1 MEMVRQM
8 ILDLSHAQLRELMR
22 SLGEPGYRADQVAWW
37 VYRKLAT
44 SFDQMTDLPQS
55 LRFKL
60 ASVAALSSLTPVDEK
75 VSTDG
80 QTMKVLFRLSDGR
93 TIESSLMLYAG
104 TDSSRERRTV
114 CVSTQVGCAL
124 GCPFC
129 ATGQQGFERNLQPGE
144 IIEQVLYFMRL
155 VSAEQGGGDMAPVL
169 SRRPVTNVVFMG
181 MGEPLANYDNLLA
194 ALAILM
200 DERGPGFSERRVTVS
215 TCGLP
220 RRIRDLGRDA
230 RVNLA
235 VSLHA
240 ADDGVRGSLMPV
252 NATCGV
258 DELLDACRE
267 FARAGKRVVF
277 IECVLIAGVNDAPE
291 DARRL
296 AVKLRGIPCRVNLL
310 TYNESAHFPF
320 RRSPAARTAAF
331 RDILHAAG
339 LRTMVRQSRGA
350 DISAA
355 CGQLA
360 TGGGFASSGPACY

>member
-1 MEMVRQM
+1 MPSGGSREMETVAT
-8 ILDLSHAQLRELMR
+8 DLKDLTPAELTAFCG
-22 SLGEPGYRADQVAWW
+22 SLGLSPSRAGRVFAWLHRPGPRDLGARGGLSREIRGLLAARARVSRLEPAAVARSQDGT
-37 VYRKLAT
+37 VKHAFRLEDGAVIE
-44 SFDQMTDLPQS
+44 
-55 LRFKL
+55 
-60 ASVAALSSLTPVDEK
+60 SVLIPAAGRHTLCLSS
-75 VSTDG
+75 
-80 QTMKVLFRLSDGR
+80 
-93 TIESSLMLYAG
+93 
-104 TDSSRERRTV
+104 
-114 CVSTQVGCAL
+114 QVGCAM
-124 GCPFC
+124 GCRFC
-129 ATGQQGFERNLQPGE
+129 LTAGMGLRRNLTPAEMVNQ
-144 IIEQVLYFMRL
+144 
-155 VSAEQGGGDMAPVL
+155 VSAVQERMIRDGIVRATPRQLID
-169 SRRPVTNVVFMG
+169 NVVFMG